1 MKGNKVAVLVL
12 ALTLGLATYAGATVT
27 FTGSAGSR
35 AAQADFTLTGT
46 TLTVVL
52 TNTSVSDC
60 LVPTD
65 VLTAIFFDIT
75 GFPPAVLTPVSAM
88 LSGGSVVYN
97 GPNGGGNVGGEWAF
111 GEGAPLAP
119 GGAALKTSSSG
130 FGLVGGGN
138 FGGPNLQGP
147 NSVDG
152 VQYGLTSTGD
162 NPGTGNAAMF
172 SNALIQNQVTFTLTA
187 SAVFSESTIHNVS
200 FQYGT
205 SLTEPNVP
213 GTPPTVP
220 EPTTMLLLGM
230 GLAGSGGLGIIR
242 RRRGQ

>member
-1 MKGNKVAVLVL
+1 MKGIKVAVLVL
-12 ALTLGLATYAGATVT
+12 ALTLGIAANAGATVT
-27 FTGSAGSR
+27 FTGSSGTR
-35 AAQADFTLTGT
+35 AASASFTLTGT

-52 TNTSVSDC
+52 TNTSLADC

-65 VLTAIFFDIT
+65 VLTAAFFDIT

-111 GEGAPLAP
+111 GEPVAGP
-119 GGAALKTSSSG
+119 GGAMLTTSSSG